1 MELDK
6 QGPNVTILKLHDG
19 ARLLFSYT
27 TPVAVID
34 ARGKAFKTS
43 RFYSRTTTAHVN
55 QFLASPETGKAQI
68 VEQGVIDAFAKAAR

>member
-6 QGPNVTILKLHDG
+6 QGPNVTVLKLHDG
-19 ARLLFSYT
+19 ARMLFSYT

-55 QFLASPETGKAQI
+55 QFLAQQIEKAQI